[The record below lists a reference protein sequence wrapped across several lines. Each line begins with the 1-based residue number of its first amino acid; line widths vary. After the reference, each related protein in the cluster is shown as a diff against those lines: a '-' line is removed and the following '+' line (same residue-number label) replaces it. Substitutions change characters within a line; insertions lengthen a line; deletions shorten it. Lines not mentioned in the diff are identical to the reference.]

1 MLENVN
7 LQQVKEKLYNR
18 LKDSGWGDSL
28 KSFVLSSDMDKILTR
43 LLEEARDNK
52 RFVPQIKDVFKAFE
66 VCPFDKTRVVII
78 GQDPYPYPDVPDGIA
93 FSCSKKN
100 KTEVSLQ
107 LIFES
112 IKETA
117 VPGYQGDPDLTRWAN
132 QGVLLLNSALTT
144 TVYKP
149 GSHYLLWSPFIVA
162 VLDALIWNRQ
172 DIIYVFLGKKAQE
185 YSELVPSNTLKIMLA
200 HPAYAAYQ
208 KEPWDCEDLW
218 NKVNN
223 QLVKLNQTPIEW

>member
-7 LQQVKEKLYNR
+7 LQQVKDKLYNK
-18 LKDSGWGDSL
+18 LKDAGWGDYL
-28 KSFVLSSDMDKILTR
+28 KTFVLSSDMDKILER

-52 RFVPQIKDVFKAFE
+52 RFVPQMKDVFRAFE
-66 VCPFDKTRVVII
+66 VCPFDKTKVVIF

-93 FSCSKKN
+93 FSCSKKG
-100 KTEVSLQ
+100 KIEVSLD

-117 VPGYQGDPDLTRWAN
+117 VPGYQGEPDLKRWSD

-149 GSHYLLWSPFIVA
+149 GSHYLLWSPFIVS
-162 VLDALIWNRQ
+162 VIDALIWNKQ
-172 DIIYVFLGKKAQE
+172 DVIYVFLGSKAQE
-185 YSELVPSNTLKIMLA
+185 YADLIPGNNLKILLS
-200 HPAYAAYQ
+200 HPASAAYN
-208 KEPWDCEDLW
+208 KKPWDCGDVW
-218 NKVNN
+218 NKINT
-223 QLVKLNQTPIEW
+223 QLVKLNQEPIKW